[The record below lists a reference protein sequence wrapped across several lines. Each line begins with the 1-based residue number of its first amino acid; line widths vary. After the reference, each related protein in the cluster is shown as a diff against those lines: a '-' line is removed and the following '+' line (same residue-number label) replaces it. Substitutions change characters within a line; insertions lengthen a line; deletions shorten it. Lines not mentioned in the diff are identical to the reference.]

1 MPSIHAAVNVLV
13 GTTITGMLT
22 WLFGSTAEPMRRRS
36 DLPEPPPRA
45 WPRLWV
51 PGVVA
56 GVLAVVALLAL
67 PPDSTASD
75 FLFLSTA
82 LVSLVVLLGAP
93 LTMATGA
100 RTIWWWLFAFQA
112 LTMAA
117 VGIEAVSRESLTGS
131 TFPGA
136 ADVVYLSAYVPAL
149 VALGLLIHR
158 TYPGRDKEAWIDTA
172 ILTVTATC
180 VIGLFVIVPIAS
192 SGSLDG
198 WATVV
203 ALAYPLLDLVLL
215 GLLMWL
221 LIGSARRT
229 ATLGLIA
236 GSVAIT
242 LGVDIAR
249 DVLLASDPTGASSA
263 WLATVRLAA
272 LIAMAAAAWTP
283 TAESFTQPDARLR
296 QRVSTARLAV
306 LAIGVLTVPAIVAY
320 RLYATNESI
329 TLILAL
335 AGMIVIILAVLRIQ
349 ILVSAVEHQRR
360 VTELVLDSAGDGIV
374 GLDRD
379 GFVLFANLSARR
391 MLRCR
396 ESDLIGHRFHDIA
409 HHEHA
414 DGSSYRWQDCPVH
427 SSVTSGEATY
437 LPEQRYIRRDGTA
450 FPVEIVMSPLIVD
463 GVVTGAVQSFRDV
476 SEREEMEE
484 IKRQFVS
491 VVSHELRTPL
501 TSIKGSLQMLD
512 SGLLGSLEPD
522 QQELVSMA
530 VANADRLGNLVN
542 DILDLE
548 RLDSG
553 RMPLEPV
560 TVAATSLAQQGVEGI
575 HGAAEAAGV
584 RLATDLPPDGI
595 PVDVYVDPHR
605 MLQVL
610 TNLLGNAV
618 KFSDRGSTVT
628 VSVRPVESWVDIAVA
643 DQGRGIPGDQ
653 LASVF
658 DRFGQVESGD
668 ARREGGTG
676 LGLAIAK
683 EITERSG
690 GTLAVESTIG
700 VGSTFTIRLP
710 AAGAPVDT
718 VPVVGAAPEDV
729 SA

>member
-1 MPSIHAAVNVLV
+1 MVA
-13 GTTITGMLT
+13 
-22 WLFGSTAEPMRRRS
+22 WLFGSSSEPARRRS
-36 DLPEPPPRA
+36 DLPEPPPRD
-45 WPRLWV
+45 WPRLWL
-51 PGVVA
+51 PGVII
-56 GVLAVVALLAL
+56 GTLAVVALLIL
-67 PPDSTASD
+67 PADEPASD
-75 FLFLSTA
+75 FVFLSTA

-93 LTMATGA
+93 LTMTANG
-100 RTIWWWLFAFQA
+100 RSIWWWLFAFQA

-117 VGIEAVSRESLTGS
+117 VAVQAFERESAPAAV
-131 TFPGA
+131 FPSA
-136 ADVVYLSAYVPAL
+136 ADVVFLTAYLPAL

-158 TYPGRDKEAWIDTA
+158 TYPGRDREAWIDSA

-180 VIGLFVIVPIAS
+180 VIALFVIVPIAGNEQLS
-192 SGSLDG
+192 G

-203 ALAYPLLDLVLL
+203 AIAYPLLDIVLL

-221 LIGSARRT
+221 LVGSTRRT
-229 ATLGLIA
+229 VTLGLIA
-236 GSVAIT
+236 TSVLIT
-242 LGVDIAR
+242 LATDITR

-263 WLATVRLAA
+263 WLGVLRLAA
-272 LIAMAAAAWTP
+272 LIAMTAAAWTP
-283 TAESFTQPDARLR
+283 TAESFAQPETRGR
-296 QRVSTARLAV
+296 RPISTGRLAV
-306 LAIGVLTVPAIVAY
+306 LAIGVLAVPAIVAY
-320 RLYATNESI
+320 RLYGTDEGI
-329 TLILAL
+329 TLLLAL

-374 GLDRD
+374 GLDRE

-409 HHEHA
+409 HHEHP
-414 DGSSYRWQDCPVH
+414 DGSSYPWQECPVH
-427 SSVTSGEATY
+427 SSVTSEHASY

-450 FPVEIVMSPLIVD
+450 FPVEIVMSPLVVE

-512 SGLLGSLEPD
+512 SGLLGPLEPD

-548 RLDSG
+548 RLDAG
-553 RMPLEPV
+553 RMPLEPARV
-560 TVAATSLAQQGVEGI
+560 SATDLAQQAVAGI

-584 RLATDLPPDGI
+584 RLSLELPEGPAPDE
-595 PVDVYVDPHR
+595 VLVDPHR
-605 MLQVL
+605 LLQVL
-610 TNLLGNAV
+610 TNLLGNAI
-618 KFSDRGSTVT
+618 KFSERGSTVT
-628 VSVRPVESWVDIAVA
+628 VAVTTTPESVGIAVA
-643 DQGRGIPGDQ
+643 DHGRGIPADQ

-683 EITERSG
+683 EITERSEG
-690 GTLAVESTIG
+690 SLTVASTVG
-700 VGSTFTIRLP
+700 VGSTFTVRLP
-710 AAGAPVDT
+710 VPAGATED
-718 VPVVGAAPEDV
+718 AAPESPPLAEDTHEV
-729 SA
+729 DA

>member
-1 MPSIHAAVNVLV
+1 MNGTA
-13 GTTITGMLT
+13 GTTIAGMLT

-36 DLPEPPPRA
+36 DLPEPPPRQ
-45 WPRLWV
+45 WPRLWL
-51 PGVVA
+51 PGALA
-56 GVLAVVALLAL
+56 GLLAVVALLVL
-67 PPDSTASD
+67 PADSSAFD

-82 LVSLVVLLGAP
+82 LVSLVVLLAAP
-93 LTMATGA
+93 LTMASGA
-100 RTIWWWLFAFQA
+100 RSIWWWLFAFQA

-117 VGIEAVSRESLTGS
+117 VAVEAVARESS
-131 TFPGA
+131 SDATFPGV
-136 ADVVYLSAYVPAL
+136 ADLVYLSAYVPAL

-158 TYPGRDKEAWIDTA
+158 TYPGRDREAWIDTA

-203 ALAYPLLDLVLL
+203 AIAYPLLDLVLL

-236 GSVAIT
+236 GSVVIT

-249 DVLLASDPTGASSA
+249 DVMLASDPTGASSA

-296 QRVSTARLAV
+296 QRVSTSRLAV

-320 RLYATNESI
+320 RLYDTDENV
-329 TLILAL
+329 TLMLAL

-409 HHEHA
+409 HHEHG
-414 DGSSYRWQDCPVH
+414 DGSSYPWQDCPVH

-450 FPVEIVMSPLIVD
+450 FPVEIVMSPLIID
-463 GVVTGAVQSFRDV
+463 GIVTGAVQSFRDV

-512 SGLLGSLEPD
+512 SGLLGPLEPD
-522 QQELVSMA
+522 QQELVTMA
-530 VANADRLGNLVN
+530 VANAGRLGNLVN

-560 TVAATSLAQQGVEGI
+560 TVPASTLAQQGVDGI
-575 HGAAEAAGV
+575 RGAAEAAGV
-584 RLATDLPPDGI
+584 RLTLALPNAN
-595 PVDVYVDPHR
+595 VDVDVHVDPHR
-605 MLQVL
+605 ILQVL
-610 TNLLGNAV
+610 TNLLGNAI
-618 KFSDRGSTVT
+618 KFSERGSTVT
-628 VSVRPVESWVDIAVA
+628 VSVRRDESWVDIAVS
-643 DQGRGIPGDQ
+643 DQGRGIPDDQ
-653 LASVF
+653 LATVF

-690 GTLAVESTIG
+690 GTLTVESSLG

-710 AAGAPVDT
+710 SGD
-718 VPVVGAAPEDV
+718 VPVADAVPEAEDV